1 MKKVL
6 SVFLFYLMFFVWNPI
21 FALSSVYENPN
32 MPKAY
37 TIFST
42 KFAESTP
49 FWIKIGDTKYYLIR
63 NRADGNYTYKDI
75 VGCDKSKKQLFE
87 PFFEMNG
94 GDRTKL
100 TSEELVDADIRFAAL
115 KINGKLE
122 LNDKSKDFPLENIEY
137 IDMLT
142 TATYADRFLRP
153 YGNFTMYVKT
163 ERGNLKKYIGHVDY
177 QHPRYLEKMF

>member
-6 SVFLFYLMFFVWNPI
+6 SVFLLYVLTLGW
-21 FALSSVYENPN
+21 SSVFAQDWFNENPF
-32 MPKAY
+32 PTKAY

-49 FWIKIGDTKYYLIR
+49 FWIKIGDTKYFLIR

-87 PFFEMNG
+87 PFYEING

-100 TSEELVDADIRFAAL
+100 TSEELFDADIRFVPL

-122 LNDKSKDFPLENIEY
+122 LNDKSKDFPIEKIEY
-137 IDMLT
+137 IDMMT
-142 TATYADRFLRP
+142 TATYADKFLRP
-153 YGNFTMYVKT
+153 YGNFTMYSKT